1 MQTWL
6 LHTQLLPI
14 QLVHCHFPRLI
25 AKQAATGPIERCGVW
40 CVLLVLRWNRVAGVG
55 LLLLLLL
62 QGRGVGLVGQGALL
76 FMTGS
81 DPKRVI
87 FTNPAQP
94 RRV

>member
-1 MQTWL
+1 
-6 LHTQLLPI
+6 
-14 QLVHCHFPRLI
+14 
-25 AKQAATGPIERCGVW
+25 
-40 CVLLVLRWNRVAGVG
+40 VG

-87 FTNPAQP
+87 FTNPTNSGGLGTNLY
-94 RRV
+94 